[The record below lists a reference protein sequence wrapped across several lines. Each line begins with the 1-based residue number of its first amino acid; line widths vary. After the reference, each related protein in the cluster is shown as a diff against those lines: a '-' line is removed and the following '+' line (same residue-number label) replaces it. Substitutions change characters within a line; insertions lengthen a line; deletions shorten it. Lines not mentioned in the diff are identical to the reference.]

1 VQPGPRAAIAG
12 RHCKRGRAIASSDD
26 EDADVQPHIQHP
38 AQRRSTAAAADEPV
52 DGARPMV
59 VAAPTAQAVAPS
71 AAMLQQSLAHQ
82 ADGQQQL
89 QQSSRSVSDQPNH
102 ISQRPH
108 VPLHPCAPRQRSSA
122 VDTAAPDT
130 LAEQQPPPQQQQQQQ
145 QQQHRQSDAASA
157 GIACAT
163 ATGLPQAAGGRSQ
176 PVEVLNLASSDE
188 DTQPLPDA
196 VPPPQPEQH
205 RQAARPGDGSA
216 TAACAGNASHGA
228 ATSGLPPSVGWLAA
242 APGSSPAA
250 AATQQQAEQ
259 PGPRQTQQQQQRRR
273 EASYLCTLLAA
284 AAAPGARFPLRL
296 CVNGSVKTLAGRL
309 QFRDPATGAPLPE
322 YSIMLEV
329 EDGSLA
335 VHAALDHAVIQRW
348 IGAYFECHQ
357 HMLAHTCSKNMWLTG
372 LQSLLPVCV
381 CLPCP

>member
-1 VQPGPRAAIAG
+1 M
-12 RHCKRGRAIASSDD
+12 
-26 EDADVQPHIQHP
+26 QPHIQHP
-38 AQRRSTAAAADEPV
+38 AQRRSITAAADEPV
-52 DGARPMV
+52 GGARPVV
-59 VAAPTAQAVAPS
+59 VAAPIPQAVAPS
-71 AAMLQQSLAHQ
+71 AAMLQQSSAHQ
-82 ADGQQQL
+82 AAGQQQQ
-89 QQSSRSVSDQPNH
+89 QQSSHSVSDQPNH
-102 ISQRPH
+102 ISQQPH

-122 VDTAAPDT
+122 VDTAAPDS
-130 LAEQQPPPQQQQQQQ
+130 LAQQ

-157 GIACAT
+157 GIAGAT
-163 ATGLPQAAGGRSQ
+163 ATGLLPQAAAGRSQ

-284 AAAPGARFPLRL
+284 AAAPDARFPLRL

-348 IGAYFECHQ
+348 IGAY
-357 HMLAHTCSKNMWLTG
+357 
-372 LQSLLPVCV
+372 V
-381 CLPCP
+381 